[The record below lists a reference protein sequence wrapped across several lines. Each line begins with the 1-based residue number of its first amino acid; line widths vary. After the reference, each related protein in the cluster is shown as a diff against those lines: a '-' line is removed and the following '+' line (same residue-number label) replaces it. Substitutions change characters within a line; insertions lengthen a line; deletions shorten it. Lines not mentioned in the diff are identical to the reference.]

1 MSLPIRGRFKQN
13 QEKLMELAAAFFF
26 PSEVL
31 PLGDK

>member
-1 MSLPIRGRFKQN
+1 MGRFKQN

-26 PSEVL
+26 FPSEVL